1 MPFVG
6 LVTAPPMQTPRLVAA
21 HSARFA
27 SRSRNRRSEFVVQRP
42 DLRVGR

>member
-21 HSARFA
+21 HSARFRFA
-27 SRSRNRRSEFVVQRP
+27 SEWMRREQRF
-42 DLRVGR
+42 RAAW